1 MKKENLPKLSIIIT
15 TVIAAFITQVAGNGV
30 HLLLPPP
37 IRCAR
42 SAEGGEGID
51 CTVEAYQRVWQDRRP
66 CRAARAVYPTTEA
79 QIFQAVAWA
88 SRSGSKIK
96 VVSRGAHSIT
106 KLVCPGG
113 DSGLLIS
120 THYYNSL
127 IQVDPMSR
135 TVTAHSG
142 VMLRQLLDA
151 VAYYNL
157 SLPHTPYWQGVSV
170 AGVIST
176 GAHGSGLWGLGSA
189 LHDYVVGLR
198 LVVPA
203 PPHEGYARIIDL
215 EDGHEDLDAARL
227 SLGVLGVISTIT
239 FKLEPIFKRSVTLE
253 LKGDDDLEDEIVRFA
268 KAHEFAGLNWY
279 PGTRKVLY
287 KVDDRVDV
295 ASVGNGAYG
304 LSMVEKMTVQEIES
318 IRHALDVLEE
328 TQDGGGVCELEHM
341 AVLNRFHSGDG
352 LLNDGLSF
360 KGYPVVGY
368 SHNMQT
374 AGGCEEVSSPMTE
387 TIINLPHF
395 NDPSKDCEGI
405 TDTSMESITKNT
417 IYTCFW
423 NPLINRSIFFYDVA
437 ISVPMSKAN
446 DAITEIKK
454 LRDLSPDILC
464 TLGSLGGFWIRF
476 QAKSK
481 AYMGVAHDSV
491 MFEFFHYRARE
502 ASLPR
507 FRQDLFEEIEQM
519 LLNKFNGL
527 PHWGKNR
534 ILAFDDM
541 HRRVRA
547 MEKFMQ
553 VKKKFD
559 PFDLFSNEW
568 TDAIFGDGSARTTA
582 QSLNKYCA
590 LEGLCVCREDSHCN
604 PSRGYFC
611 RPGRVFNEA
620 NVCRHEDSIPIFA
633 S

>member
-15 TVIAAFITQVAGNGV
+15 TVIASFFIQVAGNGV

-37 IRCAR
+37 IQCAR
-42 SAEGGEGID
+42 SAEGGEGIG

-96 VVSRGAHSIT
+96 VVSRGVHSIT
-106 KLVCPGG
+106 KLVCPDG
-113 DSGLLIS
+113 DSGLLVS

-142 VMLRQLLDA
+142 C
-151 VAYYNL
+151 Y
-157 SLPHTPYWQGVSV
+157 GVSV
-170 AGVIST
+170 GGAIST

-189 LHDYVVGLR
+189 LHDYVVGMR

-268 KAHEFAGLNWY
+268 KAHEFAGVNWY

-295 ASVGNGAYG
+295 ASVGNGAY
-304 LSMVEKMTVQEIES
+304 
-318 IRHALDVLEE
+318 
-328 TQDGGGVCELEHM
+328 
-341 AVLNRFHSGDG
+341 N
-352 LLNDGLSF
+352 
-360 KGYPVVGY
+360 
-368 SHNMQT
+368 
-374 AGGCEEVSSPMTE
+374 
-387 TIINLPHF
+387 
-395 NDPSKDCEGI
+395 CEGI
-405 TDTSMESITKNT
+405 TDTSMESITRNT

-423 NPLINRSIFFYDVA
+423 NPLVNRSIFFYDVA
-437 ISVPMSKAN
+437 ISVPMSKAK
-446 DAITEIKK
+446 DAITEIRK
-454 LRDLSPDILC
+454 LRDLSPDIMC
-464 TLGSLGGFWIRF
+464 TLGLLGGLWIRF

-481 AYMGVAHDSV
+481 AYMGLAHDSV
-491 MFEFFHYRARE
+491 MFEFVHYRARE
-502 ASLPR
+502 ATLPR

-519 LLNKFNGL
+519 LLNKFDGQ

-553 VKKKFD
+553 VKKKF
-559 PFDLFSNEW
+559 PPSISSPTSGPTPSLEMAQHEEPRKVCMSIVLW
-568 TDAIFGDGSARTTA
+568 RACVYAGRTPIVILVT
-582 QSLNKYCA
+582 
-590 LEGLCVCREDSHCN
+590 
-604 PSRGYFC
+604 RGHFC

-620 NVCRHEDSIPIFA
+620 NVCKPEDSISISF
-633 S
+633 